1 MHYELSTM
9 NYKNKHINPAA
20 KQQFSRR
27 RKLTVEEYVQ
37 GIRAGNRVIL
47 SRAITLIESTRTDH
61 HEQAQAII
69 AACLPHA
76 GAAVRVG
83 VTGTPGVGKSTFI
96 EAIGKHVT
104 DAGHR
109 IAVLAIDPTSQVT
122 RGSILGDKTRMA
134 MLATNENAFIRPS
147 PAGDS
152 LGGVARK
159 TREAIV
165 LCEAAGYDVVLV
177 ETVGVGQSETAVHSM
192 VDFFLLLLLPGAGD
206 ELQGIKRGIVE
217 MADLI
222 AVNKADKDK
231 LKLAQQARRE
241 YKNALHLYPPKLSGW
256 TPEVMTCSA
265 LEGTGITEIW
275 TNIQQYKTAMQQS
288 DFWTIN
294 RQQQAKFWLYESIK
308 NDLSNSFFTHKKIKE
323 KLSNVEADVAAGKL
337 SPFKGAEELM
347 KLFFSGKMSR

>member
-1 MHYELSTM
+1 MK
-9 NYKNKHINPAA
+9 KNKSINPAA
-20 KQQFSRR
+20 RQQFKR
-27 RKLTVEEYVQ
+27 RKPLTVEAYVK
-37 GIRAGNRVIL
+37 GILEGNRVVL

-61 HEQAQAII
+61 QEQAQAII

-76 GAAVRVG
+76 RASVRIG

-96 EAIGKHVT
+96 EALGKHVT
-104 DAGHR
+104 GAGHR

-134 MLATNENAFIRPS
+134 ALATNENAFIRPS

-159 TREAIV
+159 TRETIV
-165 LCEAAGYDVVLV
+165 LCEAAGYDIVLV

-222 AVNKADKDK
+222 AINKADKNK
-231 LKLAQQARRE
+231 LKPAQQAKQA
-241 YKNALHLYPPKLSGW
+241 YKNALHLYPPQFSGW
-256 TPEVMTCSA
+256 IPEVLTCSA

-275 TNIQQYKTAMQQS
+275 HTIQAYKTATQTN
-288 DFWTIN
+288 DFWQKN
-294 RQQQAKFWLYESIK
+294 RTRQAKFWLYETIK
-308 NDLSNSFFTHKKIKE
+308 NDLSNSFFTHKKIK
-323 KLSNVEADVAAGKL
+323 KVLPRVEADVAAGRL

-347 KLFFSGKMSR
+347 DLFLGT

>member
-1 MHYELSTM
+1 MK
-9 NYKNKHINPAA
+9 KNTKHSINPAA
-20 KQQFSRR
+20 RQQIKQ
-27 RKLTVEEYVQ
+27 RKTLKVEEYIQ
-37 GIRAGNRVIL
+37 GILAKNRIVL
-47 SRAITLIESTRTDH
+47 SRAITLIESTRSDH
-61 HEQAQAII
+61 HEMAQKII
-69 AACLPHA
+69 AACLPHT
-76 GAAVRVG
+76 GASVRVG

-96 EAIGKHVT
+96 EALGKYVT
-104 DAGHR
+104 DAQHR

-134 MLATNENAFIRPS
+134 ALATNPNAFIRPS
-147 PAGDS
+147 AAGDS

-165 LCEAAGYDVVLV
+165 LCEAAGYDVILV

-231 LKLAQQARRE
+231 VKLADQAKRE
-241 YKNALHLYPPKLSGW
+241 YKNALHLYPPKSSGW
-256 TPEVMTCSA
+256 IPEVLTCSA
-265 LEGTGITEIW
+265 LEGTGISDIW
-275 TNIQQYKTAMQQS
+275 QSIQGYKTEMKKNN
-288 DFWTIN
+288 FWSEN

-308 NDLSNSFFTHKKIKE
+308 NDLHYSFFSNKNIKNA
-323 KLSNVEADVAAGKL
+323 LSRVESDVAVGQL

-347 KLFFSGKMSR
+347 QLFLRTNSH

>member
-1 MHYELSTM
+1 MK
-9 NYKNKHINPAA
+9 KNIRHSINPAA
-20 KQQFSRR
+20 RQHIRQ
-27 RKLTVEEYVQ
+27 RKTLTVEAYVQ
-37 GIRAGNRVIL
+37 GILEGDRLVL
-47 SRAITLIESTRTDH
+47 SRAITLIESTRSDH
-61 HEQAQAII
+61 RDMAQEII

-76 GAAVRVG
+76 GTSVRVG

-96 EAIGKHVT
+96 EALGKHVT

-122 RGSILGDKTRMA
+122 RGSILGDKTRMSA
-134 MLATNENAFIRPS
+134 LATNDRAFIRPS

-165 LCEAAGYDVVLV
+165 LCEAAGHDVVLV

-231 LKLAQQARRE
+231 LKAAQQARRA
-241 YKNALHLYPPKLSGW
+241 YKNALHLYPPKSSGW
-256 TPEVMTCSA
+256 IPQVLTCSA
-265 LEGTGITEIW
+265 LEARGITEIW
-275 TNIQQYKTAMQQS
+275 QTIEDHKTQVQDS
-288 DFWTIN
+288 DFWLEN
-294 RQQQAKFWLYESIK
+294 RRRQATFWLYEAIK
-308 NDLSNSFFTHKKIKE
+308 NDLSNSFFSNKKIKNT
-323 KLSNVEADVAAGKL
+323 LSRIETDVAAGRL

-347 KLFFSGKMSR
+347 RLFLNEK